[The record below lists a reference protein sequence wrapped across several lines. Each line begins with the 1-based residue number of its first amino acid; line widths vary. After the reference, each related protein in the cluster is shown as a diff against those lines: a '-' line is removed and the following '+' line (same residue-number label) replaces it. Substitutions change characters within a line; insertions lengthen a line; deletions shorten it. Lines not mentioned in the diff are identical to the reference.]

1 MTESLIIHHQIHL
14 EEKDSF
20 LKHKN
25 LILLLTFA
33 GLGVMMTF
41 ELFPNGPE
49 EDRFLFSDQEITIQ
63 SHVYYASE
71 HVARLSYILALLFAT
86 RHLKLTAFFV
96 TAAAFESLTLIDYL
110 LTYNSSYMV
119 KGFDLNTIKLVVYAV
134 MIGGIIFK
142 DNMEKIKYDEHP

>member
-1 MTESLIIHHQIHL
+1 MNY
-14 EEKDSF
+14 
-20 LKHKN
+20 KN
-25 LILLLTFA
+25 TILLFTFA
-33 GLGVMMTF
+33 SLAVMMTF

-49 EDRFLFSDQEITIQ
+49 EDRFLFSNMEITLQ

-71 HVARLSYILALLFAT
+71 PVARLFSILALLFAT
-86 RHLKLTAFFV
+86 RHLRLTAFYI
-96 TAAAFESLTLIDYL
+96 TAAALELITLIDYL

-142 DNMEKIKYDEHP
+142 DNMEKIKYDKNP

>member
-1 MTESLIIHHQIHL
+1 MNN
-14 EEKDSF
+14 
-20 LKHKN
+20 KN
-25 LILLLTFA
+25 LILLFTFLS
-33 GLGVMMTF
+33 LGVMMTF

-49 EDRFLFSDQEITIQ
+49 EDRFLFSNQEITLQ

-71 HVARLSYILALLFAT
+71 HVARLFSILALLFAT

-96 TAAAFESLTLIDYL
+96 TAAAFETLTLIDYL
-110 LTYNSSYMV
+110 LTYNSSYMI
-119 KGFDLNTIKLVVYAV
+119 KGFDLNTIKLVVYAI